1 MRHAVSASLSR
12 VVPLSRVCAL
22 TGVARSSVYA
32 RRCANVVP
40 ITRVRR
46 GPKTAYSDE
55 RLTVAIREVLATT
68 PFLGEGYRKVWAKLR
83 VRGIRTSKPRV
94 LRLMRE
100 ANLLAPNR
108 TGGPRGPQTHDGTII
123 PDAPDRMWGTDLT
136 STLTTR
142 DGQVGVFIAVDHATA
157 ELVGTHAAKRATRH
171 EALEPVKQGVRR
183 CFGKIAAG
191 VAEGLQLRHDN
202 GTQYLSDTFQTEVA
216 FLGIESSPS
225 FVRAPEGNGCAER
238 IIRTLKEQLLWV
250 RTFATVEE
258 LRLALAEWAEL
269 YNREWMI
276 ERHGH
281 RSPSEARRAYY
292 ARPENRVE
300 KIAA

>member
-1 MRHAVSASLSR
+1 MSASLSR
-12 VVPLSRVCAL
+12 VVPLVRVCAL

-32 RRCANVVP
+32 RRGANVVP
-40 ITRVRR
+40 IVRARR
-46 GPKTAYSDE
+46 GPKTAYTDE
-55 RLTVAIREVLATT
+55 QLTAAIREVLASS

-83 VRGIRTSKPRV
+83 VAGLRTSKARV

-100 ANLLAPNR
+100 ASLLAPNR
-108 TGGPRGPQTHDGTII
+108 AGGPRGPRSHDGTII

-136 STLTTR
+136 STVTLQ
-142 DGQVGVFIAVDHATA
+142 DGQVAVFIAVDHATA

-183 CFGKIAAG
+183 CFGQIAKG
-191 VAEGLQLRHDN
+191 VAKGLQLRHDN
-202 GTQYLSDTFQTEVA
+202 GTQYLSETFQTEIV

-258 LRLALAEWAEL
+258 LRLALAAWAEL

-292 ARPENRVE
+292 ARPEYRVE

>member
-1 MRHAVSASLSR
+1 MSASLSR
-12 VVPLSRVCAL
+12 VVPLLRVCGLA
-22 TGVARSSVYA
+22 GVARSSVYA
-32 RRCANVVP
+32 SREAKVVSY
-40 ITRVRR
+40 TAARR
-46 GPKTAYSDE
+46 GPKTAYSDA
-55 RLTVAIREVLATT
+55 RLTEVIGEVLRAS
-68 PFLGEGYRKVWAKLR
+68 PFVGEGYRKVWAKLR
-83 VRGIRTSKPRV
+83 YQGLRTSKARV

-100 ANLLAPNR
+100 ANLLAPSR

-123 PDAPDRMWGTDLT
+123 PEAPDRMWGTDLT
-136 STLTTR
+136 STLTTQ

-183 CFGKIAAG
+183 CFGKIAVG
-191 VAEGLQLRHDN
+191 VAQGLKLRHDN
-202 GTQYLSDTFQTEVA
+202 GTQYLSDTFQTEIA

-238 IIRTLKEQLLWV
+238 IIRTLKEQLLWA

-258 LRLALAEWAEL
+258 LRIALAAWAEL
-269 YNREWMI
+269 YNREWLI

-281 RSPSEARRAYY
+281 RSPSEARRAFY
-292 ARPENRVE
+292 ARPANCVE
-300 KIAA
+300 KLAA

>member
-1 MRHAVSASLSR
+1 MSASLSR
-12 VVPLSRVCAL
+12 VVPLVRGCAL

-32 RRCANVVP
+32 RRGANVVS
-40 ITRVRR
+40 IVRARR

-55 RLTVAIREVLATT
+55 QLTAGIRDVLAKTS
-68 PFLGEGYRKVWAKLR
+68 FLGEGYRKVWAKLR
-83 VRGIRTSKPRV
+83 VGGIRTSKARV

-108 TGGPRGPQTHDGTII
+108 TGGPRGPQVHDGTII

-136 STLTTR
+136 STLTTQ
-142 DGQVGVFIAVDHATA
+142 DGQVAVFIAVDHATA
-157 ELVGTHAAKRATRH
+157 ELVGTHAAKRATRY

-183 CFGKIAAG
+183 CFGRLAKG
-191 VAEGLQLRHDN
+191 VATGLQLRHDN
-202 GTQYLSDTFQTEVA
+202 GTQYLSDAFQTEIA

-238 IIRTLKEQLLWV
+238 IIRTLKEQLLWL

-258 LRLALAEWAEL
+258 LRLALAAWAEL
-269 YNREWMI
+269 YHREWMI

-281 RSPSEARRAYY
+281 RSPAEARRAYY